1 MKSLWNFMHSLQL
14 SNVSYNMFPIISFSV
29 YIYIFYQRYAAL
41 HWILSMKNLIFK
53 LLKDSESLKDIA
65 HYFWR
70 IHVPLEYRFDQSEI
84 RGGFDVASFL

>member
-29 YIYIFYQRYAAL
+29 YIYIFYQRYVAL

-70 IHVPLEYRFDQSEI
+70 IHIPLEYRFDQSEI